1 MTGRRVENRLTR
13 EDTVALW
20 HAVRALSDL
29 LEASR
34 NLEGIHP
41 EDLAD
46 DEARLVAARR
56 ALRKANR
63 LREEM
68 GRRFTANAQAKHKTT
83 GSTEA

>member
-20 HAVRALSDL
+20 HAVKAMSDL

-56 ALRKANR
+56 ALRKANS

-68 GRRFTANAQAKHKTT
+68 GRRSLKPTT
-83 GSTEA
+83 RTP